1 MKVIVTKLPDK
12 AEDCIFSEYIAMT
25 SKYKCMLQSG
35 MYSRCNLDCGKECPY
50 LKRETKAPSS
60 SKQKQLEEIRD
71 ILLNA
76 KEDAILC
83 EDLAP
88 EVVFYGEMA
97 FLTKSYHS
105 RIIVDFN
112 KLALAIY
119 NAGYRKEDSHHAEN

>member
-1 MKVIVTKLPDK
+1 MRVIVTELPNK
-12 AEDCIFSEYIAMT
+12 AENCIFSEYIAMT
-25 SKYKCMLQSG
+25 NKYKCMLQSG
-35 MYSRCNLDCGKECPY
+35 MYSRCNLDCGQECPY

-88 EVVFYGEMA
+88 EIVFHGEMA

-119 NAGYRKEDSHHAEN
+119 NAGYRKEDS

>member
-50 LKRETKAPSS
+50 LKREAKAPSS

-83 EDLAP
+83 EDL
-88 EVVFYGEMA
+88 
-97 FLTKSYHS
+97 S

-119 NAGYRKEDSHHAEN
+119 NAGYRKEDSQHAEN

>member
-88 EVVFYGEMA
+88 EVVFY
-97 FLTKSYHS
+97 
-105 RIIVDFN
+105 FN

-119 NAGYRKEDSHHAEN
+119 NAGYRKEDSQHAEN

>member
-35 MYSRCNLDCGKECPY
+35 MYSRCNLDCGKE
-50 LKRETKAPSS
+50 
-60 SKQKQLEEIRD
+60 
-71 ILLNA
+71 
-76 KEDAILC
+76 DAILC
-83 EDLAP
+83 EDLAT

-119 NAGYRKEDSHHAEN
+119 NAGYRKEDSQHAEN